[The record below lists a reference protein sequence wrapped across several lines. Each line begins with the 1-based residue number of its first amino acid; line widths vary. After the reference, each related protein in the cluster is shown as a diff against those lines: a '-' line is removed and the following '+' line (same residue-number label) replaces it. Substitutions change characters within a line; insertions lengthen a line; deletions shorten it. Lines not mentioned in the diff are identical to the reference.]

1 MGTRHVYQLR
11 KAGVRSVNE
20 SHLRILSIAVFAIGY
35 VVIIIAEMAAPL
47 RDRKKSLVSRLPTNA
62 GLTLLAFIT
71 GAFIVRP
78 VALWASL
85 WSSKNSIG
93 LLHTVHLP
101 GWLNFIAAF
110 MLMDLTFYYWHRINH
125 TVHLLWRF
133 HSVHHIDPDLD
144 VTTSFRFH
152 FGEIL
157 YSTVFRVLQVSLLG
171 IGPVTYVAYEL
182 IFTGATLFHHS
193 NLRIPVDI
201 ERRLNRVIVTPRM
214 HGIHHS
220 VVRRELNSNYSV
232 IFRWWD
238 TINGSLLL
246 NIPQSAINIGV
257 GRYQNPEDNSFFK
270 LLALPFRAFTRE
282 RASGRPRFGASGRNV
297 LAE

>member
-1 MGTRHVYQLR
+1 MDENLF
-11 KAGVRSVNE
+11 K
-20 SHLRILSIAVFAIGY
+20 IIG
-35 VVIIIAEMAAPL
+35 VIILTAGYIGVFFIETAVPL
-47 RDRKKSLVSRLPTNA
+47 RRRKRPLAGRLGTNA
-62 GLTLLAFIT
+62 GLTLLTFLT
-71 GAFIVRP
+71 GAMIVGP
-78 VALWASL
+78 AAFATSL

-93 LLHTVHLP
+93 LLYAVPLP
-101 GWLNFIAAF
+101 AWLRFVAAF
-110 MLMDLTFYYWHRINH
+110 LLMDLTFYYWHRINH

-157 YSTVFRVLQVSLLG
+157 YSTVFRVVQITVIG
-171 IGPVTYVAYEL
+171 VGPVTYLVFEL
-182 IFTGATLFHHS
+182 FFQAATMFHHS
-193 NLRIPVDI
+193 NIHLPIQI

-220 VVRRELNSNYSV
+220 VVRSELNSNYSV

-238 TINGSLLL
+238 ALNGSLLL
-246 NIPQSAINIGV
+246 NVPQSAINIGV
-257 GRYQNPEDNSFFK
+257 GRYQNTEDNGFFK
-270 LLALPFRAFTRE
+270 LLALPFRTFTRE
-282 RASGRPRFGASGRNV
+282 RAAGRPRFGSSGRNV